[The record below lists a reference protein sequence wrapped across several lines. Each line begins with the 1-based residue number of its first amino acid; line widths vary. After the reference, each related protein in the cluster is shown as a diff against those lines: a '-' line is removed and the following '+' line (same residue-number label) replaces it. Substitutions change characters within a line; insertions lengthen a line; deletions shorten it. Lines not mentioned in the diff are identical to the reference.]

1 MKKLIK
7 LSIIALLIMLNVAV
21 VRAGSF
27 TTALS
32 STKTSVSSVGEQ
44 FTLTFAVRN
53 STGLSAITASLHYD
67 ALKLEIVSSSAES
80 GFALTVGN
88 NKFVVDHTEL
98 KTGNFNIAK
107 ITFKTKADF
116 QYGQSTSILWNPIGS
131 DGNEDFSGTGSGV
144 TIKMTQPKSDN
155 SYLSSLSIN
164 QGSLNFDKTK
174 TSYTVIVDHAT
185 TSVVLSASAED
196 GRSSISGTGTKKL
209 EVYSNV
215 YNIVVTAENGSK
227 RTYSINVVRRD
238 ADGNA
243 GALST
248 NNNLSEINIQGCPL
262 SFSVNELEYR
272 CEVDNLTLKVDVSAK
287 TEDENATFL
296 ISNIAELS
304 IGDNSI
310 TISVTS
316 ESGAIKVYTVVIN
329 RSKLAA
335 NVDIASVKDVLLSSS
350 IEEVAIKV
358 PEDGIVSDDI
368 LQTVKQSKKK
378 LLVRGYDE
386 HGSLLYE
393 WIIDGKQASS
403 LNSIYAKLMVMT
415 DLEKSLDELT
425 NYAKGIYLDFDKN
438 EVLPEGTQIRI
449 KASSMFADGEKV
461 KLYYYDASASKLQ
474 LQGDQYEVIEGY
486 ITINLTHTSEYFLTQ
501 STIGQNRSSFNLWL
515 IVAMVELLLIA
526 GLGLIFIKSKHSK
539 PKIEN

>member
-1 MKKLIK
+1 MRKIFKSL
-7 LSIIALLIMLNVAV
+7 IIALMIMLNVTV

-53 STGLSAITASLHYD
+53 STGLSAITASLTYD
-67 ALKLEIVSSSAES
+67 NLKLEIVSSSAES
-80 GFALTVGN
+80 GFALTVGS

-116 QYGQSTSILWNPIGS
+116 QYGQSTSILWNPVGS

-155 SYLSSLSIN
+155 NFLSGLSIN

-174 TSYTVIVDHAT
+174 TSYTVIVDNDI
-185 TSVVLSASAED
+185 TSVVLSANAED

-215 YNIVVTAENGSK
+215 FNIVVTAENGSK
-227 RTYSINVVRRD
+227 RTYSVNVVRRD

-262 SFSVNELEYR
+262 SFTANQLEYR
-272 CEVDNLTLKVDVSAK
+272 CEVDNLTMKVDVSAK
-287 TEDENATFL
+287 AEDQNATL
-296 ISNIAELS
+296 SIANIDELS

-310 TISVTS
+310 TITVTS
-316 ESGAIKVYTVVIN
+316 ESGAVKVYTVVIN

-335 NVDIASVKDVLLSSS
+335 NVDIASVKDILLSSS

-358 PEDGIVSDDI
+358 PEDGIISDDI

-378 LLVRGYDE
+378 LLIRGYDE
-386 HGSLLYE
+386 QGSLIYE
-393 WIIDGKQASS
+393 WIIDGKQSTS
-403 LNSIYAKLMVMT
+403 LKSIYAKLMVMT
-415 DLEKSLDELT
+415 KLEKSLDELT
-425 NYAKGIYLDFDKN
+425 NYAKGIFLDFDKN
-438 EVLPEGTQIRI
+438 ESLPEGTQIRI
-449 KASSMFADGEKV
+449 KASPMFADGEKV
-461 KLYYYDASASKLQ
+461 KLYYYDALTSKLQ
-474 LQGDQYEVIEGY
+474 LQDDSYEVVEGY

-501 STIGQNRSSFNLWL
+501 ATIGQTSNSFNLWL
-515 IVAMVELLLIA
+515 IVAMAELLLIA
-526 GLGLIFIKSKHSK
+526 GLGLIILKSKRSI
-539 PKIEN
+539 PKIED